1 MAAGSL
7 PAAAAAAAEAELW
20 AAAAG
25 AAGRVAGLMKL
36 RRALRGRERVRSRVA
51 KEAEEGLLFRA
62 ASIDSSRIMSAA
74 TQPLDI

>member
-7 PAAAAAAAEAELW
+7 PAAAAEAAEAELW
-20 AAAAG
+20 A

-51 KEAEEGLLFRA
+51 KEAEGLLFRA
-62 ASIDSSRIMSAA
+62 ASIDRSRIMSAA